1 MANQTKPEKKT
12 TKIEPLRII
21 QEEPICAISTP
32 LGEGGISIIRL
43 SGAGVFEKIAKV
55 FKAHREKTQIERV
68 PSHRILYGGVFSF
81 QGRKIDEV
89 LLLIMRAP
97 HSYTREDVIEIHC
110 HGGIMAGQR
119 ILQLLNSI
127 GIRLAEA
134 GEFTKRAFLN
144 GRIDLAQAE
153 AVMELIRS
161 KSDLGYEAVLNQLD
175 GGLSFRVNQV
185 RDLLINILARIEV
198 SIDFCEED
206 IDFIDIKTLQ
216 VEVGKAIQQIKGI
229 MNASE
234 DGILLRE
241 GLKTV
246 ITGRTNVGKSS
257 LFNTLLR
264 MERAI
269 VTPHPG
275 TTRDLLEE
283 TAMVGGVLLRI
294 IDTAGFRQSSD
305 PVEQEGI
312 TRSVSAKQ
320 SADLILLVL
329 DGSEPLCDVDLE
341 LIQKTSERK
350 RIIIINK
357 TDKKKVWNPKSLW
370 SGPIIEISAT
380 SGVGME
386 MLHQEVRRVVFG
398 GVSQRDQSPLVTTLR
413 QRGAFQK
420 AHDSLNH
427 LLRSSEK
434 QMSWEFLAVDL
445 RGALDA
451 LGEVTGVT
459 VSENILDR
467 IFKGF
472 CIGK

>member
-1 MANQTKPEKKT
+1 
-12 TKIEPLRII
+12 
-21 QEEPICAISTP
+21 
-32 LGEGGISIIRL
+32 
-43 SGAGVFEKIAKV
+43 
-55 FKAHREKTQIERV
+55 
-68 PSHRILYGGVFSF
+68 
-81 QGRKIDEV
+81 
-89 LLLIMRAP
+89 
-97 HSYTREDVIEIHC
+97 
-110 HGGIMAGQR
+110 
-119 ILQLLNSI
+119 
-127 GIRLAEA
+127 
-134 GEFTKRAFLN
+134 
-144 GRIDLAQAE
+144 
-153 AVMELIRS
+153 
-161 KSDLGYEAVLNQLD
+161 LGYEAVLNQLD

-283 TAMVGGVLLRI
+283 T
-294 IDTAGFRQSSD
+294 D